1 MGRIILKYLLFYN
14 WNLEVTNIR
23 EIMRPFIKHIFS
35 FVQWKFKS
43 WFYSVQ
49 KVCVRCVSGE
59 SRQCRR
65 SGGGQAGSSHT
76 CSPRAPANTLL
87 VSASSQWPRH
97 SGLTWLLSHRVMVS
111 SWEMRGRSCQW
122 YNNLILNLKSIFSCN
137 FRKLAQ
143 SWNVCLCAISLKKK
157 DLTKDQSENMY
168 KINPGWFF
176 SYFWS
181 FWMNRF
187 RFFLVLCICIFPTQN
202 VEAGIKDVGN
212 TVWHFQKFSDSIGL
226 SSSTDDHFIFQCSIS
241 SGKLASKFV

>member
-1 MGRIILKYLLFYN
+1 MFNESLKVGFIPCRKCVYVVC
-14 WNLEVTNIR
+14 LE
-23 EIMRPFIKHIFS
+23 
-35 FVQWKFKS
+35 
-43 WFYSVQ
+43 
-49 KVCVRCVSGE
+49 
-59 SRQCRR
+59 
-65 SGGGQAGSSHT
+65 SH
-76 CSPRAPANTLL
+76 
-87 VSASSQWPRH
+87 VSAGVVEVVRLEAVTLVVLGLLLTHCWSRPRH

-212 TVWHFQKFSDSIGL
+212 TVWHFQKFPDSISIGL
-226 SSSTDDHFIFQCSIS
+226 SSSTEDHFIFQCSIS